1 MTPLRTGCHSA
12 ISDKSARGSEIQ
24 TCHSCRKTEH
34 DTRVSVSNGLRL
46 IRIRYGIPYAEL
58 PDLLPTELD
67 QHLRFLLLQ
76 GQKRPRKDFPRR
88 QVRPDSEGLV
98 TLQRLWKRER
108 WELAHSL
115 ASLKRNLPRGC
126 RFHTPS
132 QLDSWRDRVA
142 QPSPPSSP
150 DFLKFVRRTVQ
161 GLFNLGWDRNYE
173 SFVQDFVPRA
183 SSRLAVGSRADAM
196 LASRGGDKEFRRNTL
211 AGKGFDTS
219 ELRARYK
226 EVLSAGKVRA
236 LTIFDER
243 VDLLGPLH
251 KMLYKHLAKF
261 PWLLCG
267 PPTEKRI
274 SSVCQHRFQTSVDLV
289 AATDNLSLPVAST
302 ILECLLAKAARV
314 PGEVRLLA
322 VNSLPALVE
331 CGGET
336 VQVSHGQMMGGYLS
350 FPLLC
355 LQSYIAASWA
365 TRGVEANILVN
376 GDDTLISSDNPVG
389 SDSYPPGFIL
399 NEAKTIRAQGVAE
412 INSTCFL
419 RNGRGRWAVVD
430 HLRRGSFLTDFSGM
444 QHAAAAVR
452 SSVKWTDAF
461 IRSRIGKKWGLSPSQ
476 LRLHPASYP
485 GFSRNR
491 ELHRRRAD
499 TPLPTKGPALCGELL
514 AVRGQPAEDE
524 RIALSIYLRDHGRLG
539 ARDRDEFNPSVGEIR
554 RGFSYLKKTPRRMLT
569 YLSHLAAIGVA
580 REPKDELYFVPAEY
594 VTREEDEGLRRLGL
608 WEQGLRELADA

>member
-1 MTPLRTGCHSA
+1 M
-12 ISDKSARGSEIQ
+12 
-24 TCHSCRKTEH
+24 TEH
-34 DTRVSVSNGLRL
+34 DTRVSVSNGMRL
-46 IRIRYGIPYAEL
+46 IRIRYGIPYSEL
-58 PDLLPTELD
+58 PDLLPGELD

-132 QLDSWRDRVA
+132 QRDSWRSRVTT
-142 QPSPPSSP
+142 PSPPSSP
-150 DFLKFVRRTVQ
+150 DYLTFVRRTIRR
-161 GLFNLGWDRNYE
+161 LFHLGWDRDYE
-173 SFVQDFVPRA
+173 SFVQDFVPKP
-183 SSRLAVGSRADAM
+183 SSRLIKGTRADGL
-196 LASRGGDKEFRRNTL
+196 LAERGGDKEFRRNAL

-261 PWLLCG
+261 SWLLCG
-267 PPTEKRI
+267 PPTEGRL
-274 SSVCQHRFQTSVDLV
+274 SSVCRHRFQTSVDLV
-289 AATDNLSLPVAST
+289 AATDNLSMSVAST

-314 PGEVRLLA
+314 PGEIRLLA

-355 LQSYIAASWA
+355 LQSYIAAAWA
-365 TRGVEANILVN
+365 TRETEAEILVN
-376 GDDTLISSDNPVG
+376 GDDTLISSHRPIR
-389 SDSYPPGFIL
+389 SDDYPPGFIL

-419 RNGRGRWAVVD
+419 KDGKGRWRQVH

-444 QHAAAAVR
+444 LHAAAAVR

-461 IRSRIGKKWGLSPSQ
+461 IRSRIGKKWGLAPSQ
-476 LRLHPASYP
+476 LGLHPASYP
-485 GFSRNR
+485 GFCRNR
-491 ELHRRRAD
+491 ELHRRRVD
-499 TPLPTKGPALCGELL
+499 TPLPSREPALPEELV
-514 AVRGQPAEDE
+514 AVRGRPAEDE
-524 RIALSIYLRDHGRLG
+524 RIALANYLRDSGRPG
-539 ARDRDEFNPSVGEIR
+539 GRTRDEFNPSVGQVR
-554 RGFSYLKKTPRRMLT
+554 RGFLYLRRAPRIMLT
-569 YLSHLAAIGVA
+569 YLSHLSALGVQ
-580 REPKDELYFVPAEY
+580 KDKKGELYFVPAEY
-594 VTREEDEGLRRLGL
+594 VTRKEME
-608 WEQGLRELADA
+608 GLRELELWKQSLAESADA